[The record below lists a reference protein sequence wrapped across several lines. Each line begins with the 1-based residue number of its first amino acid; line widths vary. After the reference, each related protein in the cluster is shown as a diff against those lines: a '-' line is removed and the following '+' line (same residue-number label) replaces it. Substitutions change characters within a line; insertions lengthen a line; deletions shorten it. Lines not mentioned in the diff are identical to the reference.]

1 MNPVPDQAER
11 FRSTARRLKARDLRQ
26 LVMVGDLV
34 SAISGLIHALQ
45 RERGV
50 SNVFLGSGGREFADR
65 LAAASLSSR
74 ADQAAVL
81 EVFDRLHEI
90 GSEAAFDAR
99 LFSRIA
105 CVIQSLDA
113 LEGMRERVLARDVSA
128 ADATAFFVEVISAL
142 LAVVFEASDAT
153 ADVEISRA
161 LVAMF
166 SFMQGKEF
174 AGQERATAAAG
185 FSSGR
190 FTHAQH
196 ERLLKLIDAQTR
208 SFQFFARFAAQP
220 LKALY
225 DEKLSGPDMIEFER
239 LRRIACLAG
248 PAGGL
253 QGVKSQQWYD
263 QATQRMDAMRLVEKR
278 IDEDLQA
285 TCRLKLEEAER
296 AVEGGGEVEAPP
308 GGEPSL
314 YQIALV
320 IGDADPRL
328 IADAEE
334 TGAEVLSVDGV
345 SPRVG
350 RSILDI
356 VQSQAQHLQ
365 QMSEELEAARLAI
378 NERKIIDRAK
388 GILMTH
394 RGASEQ
400 EAYELLRKT
409 AMSQNRRIKEVAEAV
424 LAMSDI
430 LKPA

>member
-1 MNPVPDQAER
+1 
-11 FRSTARRLKARDLRQ
+11 
-26 LVMVGDLV
+26 MVGDVV
-34 SAISGLIHALQ
+34 SAISGLIHSLQ

-50 SNVFLGSGGREFADR
+50 CNVFLGSGGREFADR
-65 LAAASLSSR
+65 LAAVSHGSR
-74 ADQAAVL
+74 ADQSAVL
-81 EVFDRLHEI
+81 EVFNRLHDV

-113 LEGMRERVLARDVSA
+113 LEGLRERVRARDVSA
-128 ADATAFFVEVISAL
+128 SDATNYFVEVISAL

-153 ADVEISRA
+153 ADAEISRA

-196 ERLLKLIDAQTR
+196 EKLLKLIDAQTR
-208 SFQFFARFAAQP
+208 SFQFFARFAAPP
-220 LKALY
+220 LKALH

-253 QGVKSQQWYD
+253 QGVKSEQWYD
-263 QATQRMDAMRLVEKR
+263 QATRRMDAMRQVEKR

-285 TCRLKLEEAER
+285 TCRAKLEAAER
-296 AVEGGGEVEAPP
+296 AAEGLGEDALP
-308 GGEPSL
+308 GGESAL

>member
-1 MNPVPDQAER
+1 MQPVPDHAER

-26 LVMVGDLV
+26 LVMVGGVV
-34 SAISGLIHALQ
+34 SAISGLIHSLQ

-50 SNVFLGSGGREFADR
+50 CNVFLGSGGREFADR
-65 LAAASLSSR
+65 LAAASNSSR
-74 ADQAAVL
+74 ADQSAVL
-81 EVFDRLHEI
+81 EVFNRLHDI

-113 LEGMRERVLARDVSA
+113 LEGLRERVRARDVSA
-128 ADATAFFVEVISAL
+128 SDATAYFVEVISAL

-153 ADVEISRA
+153 ADAEISRA

-196 ERLLKLIDAQTR
+196 GKLLKLIDAQTR
-208 SFQFFARFAAQP
+208 SFQFFARFAAPP

-253 QGVKSQQWYD
+253 QGVKSEQWYD
-263 QATQRMDAMRLVEKR
+263 QATRRMDAMRQVEKR

-285 TCRLKLEEAER
+285 TCRAKLEAAER
-296 AVEGGGEVEAPP
+296 AAEGLGEDAFP
-308 GGEPSL
+308 GGEPAL